1 MCSIICIGFLFNID
15 LMFSIISA
23 VAAPRK
29 SVTFILHEIN
39 ILSILVIIEF
49 FDNYRHFTCALKALG
64 HLKHLR
70 HLRVPNLTGSR
81 IWWADMELWNL
92 TKLTCP
98 HNPDA
103 ITIFQ
108 TNLNWIGTSES
119 SWCPSLVTIIFVE
132 QQFLTFQRE
141 TLEIFVYLL
150 FFFDIDKVF
159 GGIRCFAKVTANH
172 EFETHGFYML
182 NSLRS
187 GIWNHGH
194 RVHFWLIFFFLMTVS
209 YIKILKT
216 WISWPNL
223 SFEAE
228 IFVYFRGF
236 VGFGEFDFTLFLETL
251 DPHSSPQ
258 VVYIRFEPSKL
269 VNSFITQV
277 PIIKKPVHCLHC
289 KSMVTFL

>member
-1 MCSIICIGFLFNID
+1 MCSIICIGLLFNID

-29 SVTFILHEIN
+29 SVTFILREIN
-39 ILSILVIIEF
+39 VLSILVIIEF

-98 HNPDA
+98 HDHDA
-103 ITIFQ
+103 IIIFQ

-141 TLEIFVYLL
+141 TLEIFVY
-150 FFFDIDKVF
+150 
-159 GGIRCFAKVTANH
+159 FA
-172 EFETHGFYML
+172 
-182 NSLRS
+182 
-187 GIWNHGH
+187 
-194 RVHFWLIFFFLMTVS
+194 FFLW
-209 YIKILKT
+209 Y
-216 WISWPNL
+216 
-223 SFEAE
+223 
-228 IFVYFRGF
+228 R
-236 VGFGEFDFTLFLETL
+236 
-251 DPHSSPQ
+251 
-258 VVYIRFEPSKL
+258 
-269 VNSFITQV
+269 
-277 PIIKKPVHCLHC
+277 
-289 KSMVTFL
+289 